1 MWAKLFLAAGL
12 VVLAGVCSPVLAM
25 HDATA
30 GDLENLRRRIE
41 ALEGQQAPPA
51 AGEAMIEVLGKKLS
65 LTGLVEVEAAY
76 NQVEGGAE
84 SSDLNL
90 ATAQLGI
97 EAHVSEEVGAHLV
110 LLYEEGDSDAL
121 NVDEAVI
128 TLHLLDERFMLAAG
142 KQYLPFGHFSSHL
155 VSDPLT
161 LDLGETNDTALILRW
176 HFPEIAEISL
186 AAFNGQAD
194 QLGNDDQIDSWV
206 AALEVAPVE
215 GVTIGA
221 SYLSDVAESDLG
233 LVQDDPLLGN
243 IYNDS
248 IPAAAAFVSLAFG
261 PVTLEGEYVGALAN
275 FDPAVVALGSDLTG
289 QRPQA
294 WNLELAVV
302 PTEKWQIAARA
313 EEARDFRNDVVRYG
327 TALSWGFLPNTV
339 LALEYLHDD
348 AKGQGNDPGHTV
360 TAQLAV
366 EF

>member
-1 MWAKLFLAAGL
+1 MWARSLLAAGL
-12 VVLAGVCSPVLAM
+12 VALIGVSSPVLAM

-41 ALEGQQAPPA
+41 ALEGQQARPA
-51 AGEAMIEVLGKKLS
+51 EGTTMIEVLGKKLS

-84 SSDLNL
+84 NSDLNL

-97 EAHVSEEVGAHLV
+97 EAQVSEEVGAHLV
-110 LLYEEGDSDAL
+110 LLYEEGSSDAL

-128 TLHLLDERFMLAAG
+128 TLHLLDRRFMLAAG

-161 LDLGETNDTALILRW
+161 LDLGESNDTALILRW
-176 HFPEIAEISL
+176 HFTEIAEISL
-186 AAFNGQAD
+186 AAFNGQTD
-194 QLGNDDQIDSWV
+194 QFGDDDHIDSWA
-206 AALEVAPVE
+206 AALEVAPLAGLTV
-215 GVTIGA
+215 GA
-221 SYLSDVAESDLG
+221 SYLSDLAESDLG
-233 LVQDDPLLGN
+233 LVQNDPLLGN
-243 IYNDS
+243 IYNAS

-261 PVTLEGEYVGALAN
+261 PLTFEGEYLAALDN
-275 FDPAVVALGSDLTG
+275 FDPAIVALGTDLTG

-302 PTEKWQIAARA
+302 PAEKWQVAARA
-313 EEARDFRNDVVRYG
+313 EGARDFRNDIVRYG
-327 TALSWGFLPNTV
+327 GALSWGFLANTV

-348 AKGQGNDPGHTV
+348 AKGPGNDPGHSV